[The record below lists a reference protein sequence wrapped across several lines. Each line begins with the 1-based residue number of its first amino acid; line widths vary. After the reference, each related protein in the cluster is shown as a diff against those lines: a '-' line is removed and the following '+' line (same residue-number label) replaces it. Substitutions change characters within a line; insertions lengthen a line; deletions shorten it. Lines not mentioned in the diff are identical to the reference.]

1 MIPQQNIDLV
11 ALVGGELKKRS
22 GQMVGAC
29 PFCGGVDRFYIDLK
43 RNAWGCRHCQTGY
56 NDAIA
61 FVARR
66 ENLDLSRR
74 EDMQKAKE
82 LIGVVGDPTPTPSK
96 PRETTRAVSELAD
109 YDAFDIDF
117 QIPAYKFVRTSHLN
131 LWDYP
136 KRMSYLTNERRLEM
150 SVIKDAMIGFNPHAI
165 TKTFHEQVYLPHGIV
180 IPWFNRDQ
188 VWRIRFRTDN
198 PVDRYKQ
205 VAGGANALY
214 VVDSIKPSSVVV
226 LCEGEFDALSVA
238 SDMER
243 WKRRTGWL
251 HPVTAVAT
259 GGVTQARVLRYVGLL
274 SVAKKVLVAYDS
286 DAAGETAS
294 QFWLDVLP
302 NAVRALPTKH
312 DLNDMVI
319 ANVNIA
325 RWVQGHLK

>member
-11 ALVGGELKKRS
+11 ALVGGELKKRGS
-22 GQMVGAC
+22 QMVGAC
-29 PFCGGVDRFYIDLK
+29 VFCGGTDRFYIDLRQNK
-43 RNAWGCRHCQTGY
+43 WGCRHCEPGY
-56 NDAIA
+56 HDAIA

-66 ENLDLSRR
+66 DNLNLRNRD
-74 EDMQKAKE
+74 DMERAKQA
-82 LIGVVGDPTPTPSK
+82 LGVVGDPTPTLSK
-96 PRETTRAVSELAD
+96 RETTRAVSELAD
-109 YDAFDIDF
+109 YDAFDINF
-117 QIPAYKFVRTSHLN
+117 QIPAKKFVHASHLN
-131 LWDYP
+131 LWKFP
-136 KRMSYLTNERRLEM
+136 KRMSYLTDERRLDM
-150 SVIKDAMIGFNPHAI
+150 VVLKDAMIGFNPQDVKATWHDS
-165 TKTFHEQVYLPHGIV
+165 VYLPHGIV

-198 PVDRYKQ
+198 AHDRYRQ

-214 VVDSIKPSSVVV
+214 TVDSIRASSIVV

-274 SVAKKVLVAYDS
+274 SVAKRVLVSYDR
-286 DAAGETAS
+286 DEAGETAS

-302 NAVRALPTKH
+302 NAVRAKPTHH

-325 RWVQGHLK
+325 RWVQGYLK

>member
-1 MIPQQNIDLV
+1 MIDQEHIDLV
-11 ALVGGELKKRS
+11 ALIGGNLKRR
-22 GQMVGAC
+22 GQQMIGECV
-29 PFCGGVDRFYIDLK
+29 FCGGTDRFYIDL
-43 RNAWGCRHCQTGY
+43 RQNRWGCRHCQTGY

-82 LIGVVGDPTPTPSK
+82 LIGVVGDPTPTVSK
-96 PRETTRAVSELAD
+96 RETTRAVSELAD
-109 YDAFDIDF
+109 YDAFDINF
-117 QIPAYKFVRTSHLN
+117 QIPAYKFVHKSHLN
-131 LWDYP
+131 LWRFP
-136 KRMSYLTNERRLEM
+136 KRMAYLTDERRLDLT
-150 SVIKDAMIGFNPHAI
+150 ILKDAMIGWNPMDMKQTWHN
-165 TKTFHEQVYLPHGIV
+165 EVWLPQGHV
-180 IPWFNRDQ
+180 LPWFNRDQ
-188 VWRIRFRTDN
+188 VWRIRFRTDDQFN
-198 PVDRYKQ
+198 RYKQ

-214 VVDSIKPSSVVV
+214 VVDTIKTSSVVV

-251 HPVTAVAT
+251 HPVSAVAT

-302 NAVRALPTKH
+302 NAVRAVPTKH

-325 RWVQGHLK
+325 RWVQGHVK